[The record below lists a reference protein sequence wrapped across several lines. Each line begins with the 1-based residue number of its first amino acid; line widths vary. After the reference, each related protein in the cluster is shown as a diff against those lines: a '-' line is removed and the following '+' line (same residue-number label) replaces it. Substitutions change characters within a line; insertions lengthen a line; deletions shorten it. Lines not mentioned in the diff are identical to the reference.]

1 MSRENLCVTMQSHI
15 YLEIYAGCLKTTLA
29 METNYWVMLVLMPVL
44 RWQKSLLLLVLLISC
59 SAQSTYYVTPTPDT
73 PCPGEPCHTLSQY
86 VADQDFKNFPENTT
100 MKFLPGNH
108 TLKQTISVTNL
119 TSLTL
124 HGDSSSLPEV
134 TSRIVCTWPAGFV
147 FTGITELHISALAF
161 ISCGHNYSAAV
172 RIMSVQQSNISNCSF
187 YNNGYV
193 DMYDSRSRFAYQ
205 GGGALYMWD
214 SNVILI
220 RNIFQNNSAMFGGV
234 VYIVG
239 GTLTLTDN
247 IFQNNSAMADGGVLY
262 IMESTLTFMDN
273 TFMNNSAMGEG
284 GVLYIKDS
292 TLTFTDN
299 TFLNNSAKYGG
310 VFSVR
315 YSTINATGN
324 AFQNNTA
331 HVGGV
336 LYIVDSTLTFIDNV
350 FQNNS
355 AMGVGGVL
363 M

>member
-1 MSRENLCVTMQSHI
+1 
-15 YLEIYAGCLKTTLA
+15 
-29 METNYWVMLVLMPVL
+29 
-44 RWQKSLLLLVLLISC
+44 
-59 SAQSTYYVTPTPDT
+59 
-73 PCPGEPCHTLSQY
+73 
-86 VADQDFKNFPENTT
+86 

-147 FTGITELHISALAF
+147 FTGIAELHISALAF

-193 DMYDSRSRFAYQ
+193 DMYDSRSRFYYHDQ
-205 GGGALYMWD
+205 GGGALYVWD

-220 RNIFQNNSAMFGGV
+220 RNIFQNNSAMNGGV
-234 VYIVG
+234 FYIVG

-247 IFQNNSAMADGGVLY
+247 IF
-262 IMESTLTFMDN
+262 
-273 TFMNNSAMGEG
+273 
-284 GVLYIKDS
+284 
-292 TLTFTDN
+292 
-299 TFLNNSAKYGG
+299 LNNSAKYGG
-310 VFSVR
+310 VFYVR

-324 AFQNNTA
+324 TFQNNTA
-331 HVGGV
+331 EVGGVFSVIYSTIKATGTFQNNTADVGGV
-336 LYIVDSTLTFIDNV
+336 LSITNSTINFVRNIFQKNLCTKLGGTIFARKDNIIEHNRAEYGGGIAVMNSQLELGNTTIKSCTARYGGGLCVLNTQITGSVTLT
-350 FQNNS
+350 NNS
-355 AMGVGGVL
+355 AIVQLILWKWRWTAAFWRV
-363 M
+363 